1 MMSSLKPKVQ
11 NPMLC
16 TSVDGAPCP
25 SPGAGHA
32 LSAMHGRLASA
43 TPSKWRDGVAGATT
57 ADGWIPIE
65 LLEADAAGDHT
76 VWVWNHARDIVAP
89 GEPVALHSVYS
100 ALAVGQARFN
110 VLVAASLL

>member
-1 MMSSLKPKVQ
+1 MSSLKPKVQ

-16 TSVDGAPCP
+16 ISTDGEAC
-25 SPGAGHA
+25 SGHGAGHA

-43 TPSKWRDGVAGATT
+43 TPSKWRDGIAGYPTV
-57 ADGWIPIE
+57 DGWIPIE
-65 LLEADAAGDHT
+65 LLEADAADNHT
-76 VWVWNHARDIVAP
+76 VWVWNHAPSLVAP

-110 VLVAASLL
+110 VLVAASLG